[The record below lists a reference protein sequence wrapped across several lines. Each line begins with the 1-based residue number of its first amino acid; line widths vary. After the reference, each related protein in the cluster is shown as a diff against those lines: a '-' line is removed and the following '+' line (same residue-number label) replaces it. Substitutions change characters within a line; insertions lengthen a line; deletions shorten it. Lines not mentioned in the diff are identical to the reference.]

1 MGKRHTQPFDPHAA
15 TSYPPAMPAPHI
27 KICGLTTP
35 AAVDAAIAA
44 RADYIGLVS
53 FPRSPR
59 HLGAADAARLADR
72 AKGRAKVVGLFVD
85 PADSLLGELVAAAKL
100 DVIQLHGEEDP
111 ARVAAVRAAFGLPVW
126 KALPVATKADVE
138 CAQAYA
144 GAADLVLF
152 DAKAPKGAAM
162 PGGLGL
168 VFDWTL
174 LAAHKGPLAWG
185 LAGGLSPANVAQAVR
200 ATQAPLVDVSSGV
213 ESAPGVK
220 DESLI
225 AEFCKAAR
233 AA

>member
-1 MGKRHTQPFDPHAA
+1 
-15 TSYPPAMPAPHI
+15 MPAPLI

-59 HLGAADAARLADR
+59 HISPAVAAALSARAA
-72 AKGRAKVVGLFVD
+72 GRAQVVGLFVD
-85 PADSLLGELVAAAKL
+85 PADSLIAELVAAASL

-111 ARVAAVRAAFGLPVW
+111 ARVAAVRTMFGLPVW

-138 CAQAYA
+138 RAAA
-144 GAADLVLF
+144 FTGAADLVLF
-152 DAKAPKGAAM
+152 DAKAPKDAPM

-174 LAAHKGPLAWG
+174 LAAHKAALPWG
-185 LAGGLSPANVAQAVR
+185 LAGGLSPSNVAEAVR
-200 ATQAPLVDVSSGV
+200 ATNAPLVDVSSGV

-220 DESLI
+220 DAALI

-233 AA
+233 SV

>member
-1 MGKRHTQPFDPHAA
+1 
-15 TSYPPAMPAPHI
+15 MPAPQI
-27 KICGLTTP
+27 KICGLTTS
-35 AAVDAAIAA
+35 AAVDAAIEA

-59 HLGAADAARLADR
+59 HLAPADAAALAAR
-72 AKGRAKVVGLFVD
+72 TAGRAKVVGLFVD
-85 PADSLLGELVAAAKL
+85 PADSLLVELVAAAKL

-111 ARVAAVRAAFGLPVW
+111 ARVAAVRKAFGLPVW

-138 CAQAYA
+138 RAQAFT

-174 LAAHKGPLAWG
+174 LAAHKGPLPWG
-185 LAGGLSPANVAQAVR
+185 LAGGLSPANVAEAVR
-200 ATQAPLVDVSSGV
+200 VTKAPLVDVSSGV

-220 DESLI
+220 DAALI
-225 AEFCKAAR
+225 RAFCEAAR
-233 AA
+233 SVTL